1 MHPILILTIIR
12 PAGYPDNFAKPDGIG
27 YSAIL
32 IVFDTILFGEN
43 PIFSTTRVLYI
54 IFFSLKN
61 NERHIS
67 VC

>member
-1 MHPILILTIIR
+1 MHLILILTIIR
-12 PAGYPDNFAKPDGIG
+12 PAGYPANFAKPDGIG

-32 IVFDTILFGEN
+32 IVFETILFGEN
-43 PIFSTTRVLYI
+43 PIFSTTVHY
-54 IFFSLKN
+54 FFALKN